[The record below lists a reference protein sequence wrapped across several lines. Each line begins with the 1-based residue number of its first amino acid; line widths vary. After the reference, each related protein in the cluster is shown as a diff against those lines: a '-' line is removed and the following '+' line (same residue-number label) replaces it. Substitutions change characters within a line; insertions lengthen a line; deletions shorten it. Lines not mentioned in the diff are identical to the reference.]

1 MVTLINIINIYTIRV
16 ETKHGSIC
24 ISIDLILISIQM
36 LILLTFGSTRPPLVQ
51 TAACFSV
58 STSVRTVTPNQ
69 TTVLFIN
76 PSLMAHLTVLA
87 EDEFLRFENVKCF
100 FVIIFSNILL
110 CISCTYFK
118 TGGNYVSSPPS
129 SSLMA

>member
-24 ISIDLILISIQM
+24 ISIDLLISIQM
-36 LILLTFGSTRPPLVQ
+36 LILLTFGSTGPPLVQ

-87 EDEFLRFENVKCF
+87 EDEFLRIENVKCF

>member
-1 MVTLINIINIYTIRV
+1 MCFKTMVTLINIINIYTIRI

-24 ISIDLILISIQM
+24 ISIDLIL
-36 LILLTFGSTRPPLVQ
+36 TLVQ